1 MSGLE
6 LYGHI
11 KQVRPDTVGV
21 LVTAFAAEDT
31 IQAANRA
38 RILQVVPKP
47 VDYGRLIPL
56 IEEVDGTP

>member
-1 MSGLE
+1 M
-6 LYGHI
+6 
-11 KQVRPDTVGV
+11 GV